1 MTIDRM
7 CGAALLSATLR
18 TYQKAACDTDQVVIT
33 CPRGTSISIEFAQYN
48 KFIAK
53 DGISIEELCPANG
66 DGIENRTKAKHL
78 LRGSTFGSP
87 TQKVPANRYVNGA
100 YLTDAASLTAVAS
113 AANAA
118 TTDSTDADQDDN
130 TPENCMWP
138 NALQ

>member
-1 MTIDRM
+1 MYIFIPIII
-7 CGAALLSATLR
+7 ALRQAFNIL
-18 TYQKAACDTDQVVIT
+18 YKKIVFF
-33 CPRGTSISIEFAQYN
+33 ISIE
-48 KFIAK
+48 I

-100 YLTDAASLTAVAS
+100 HLNGMSVSAGTDAATTTSTAD
-113 AANAA
+113 N
-118 TTDSTDADQDDN
+118 DDN

-138 NALQ
+138 NALQVFCYLFTK